1 MTNQHRATPEQWH
14 WKMMEELAPQNDRSP
29 LPPCILELRARV
41 EALEAKYE
49 TQRLATASA
58 DHSSD
63 GFQTLCAYARNYI
76 EEREDKEAVD
86 ELERIIASLSQ
97 RLATNV

>member
-1 MTNQHRATPEQWH
+1 MSAAARPEPFRIWAVNPHRYLAMT
-14 WKMMEELAPQNDRSP
+14 
-29 LPPCILELRARV
+29 
-41 EALEAKYE
+41 
-49 TQRLATASA
+49 ATASA

-76 EEREDKEAVD
+76 EEYGDKEAVD